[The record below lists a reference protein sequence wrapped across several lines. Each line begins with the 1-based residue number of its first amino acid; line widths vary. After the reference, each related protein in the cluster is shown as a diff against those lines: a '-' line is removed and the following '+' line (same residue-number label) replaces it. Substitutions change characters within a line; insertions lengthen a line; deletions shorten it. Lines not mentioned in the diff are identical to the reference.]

1 MHRSFLSR
9 LGETL
14 AFLWRCVLLIFVV
27 LRAVWVPAVM
37 IVACSVLLF
46 WTGQGQELHQNIRA
60 APLARQAGLFGA
72 ALLWSLTSWYWSRR
86 ALNEYFGRRSTW
98 QAQVGGRPLPYLAAS
113 IAATGLRDGES
124 LPVAQAIRLRHWQ
137 AFLIVWLP
145 RLCAALP
152 ALFLFWMQGV
162 DWGLSA
168 GIAYLLSLIAARHR
182 KKLRAFFRVER
193 LRPYW
198 DGVSLALALA
208 IIILFL
214 LNTLPLGQFFGAIG
228 TVFLFF
234 AAALPLFAALSYWTA
249 RWRFPTVFILLLVIT
264 LGHFFEPNR
273 HHIRVHE
280 GSPLP
285 AGRLTLDAGFG
296 LGATAKPATSELS
309 ATAQGGAMPALD
321 ACAPIEGLPA
331 LEVWLRVQLC
341 SQRDGRSTAHTN
353 ARPIPLIVVT
363 TAGGGIRAAL
373 WTALVLGA
381 AQDQQPIF
389 AQRVFAISGVS
400 GGALGATVFAASQHL
415 SGQGAECPA
424 ATRSPLHQCSALAAA
439 YEALSQDFLG
449 PAVAAYAFND
459 TFGSLLSAIGFEVPS
474 RATILETAW
483 EDACQKAGCD
493 RLGGAFHEAL
503 IRYPSWTPA
512 LFLNGTHIET
522 GKRVITSPLAITPRH
537 FDDALDFFALHEREI
552 RVSTAALN
560 SARFPFITPV
570 GRLGRDDKHY
580 GHLGDGGYFENYG
593 AETGAEIMRA
603 VRRFAFQYGH
613 YIKPVV
619 IEISSDPTLTAI
631 DLARTTRSQR
641 SGQEKNCDGEQ
652 VRLTL
657 DGPLGTKCL
666 SGQFGGLTQLT
677 APVTAV
683 MEAREARGIQTA
695 RRAWYQAEQGDGIA
709 LQFSL
714 CPFSEKELNRPPLGW
729 TLSAETRERMRAQV
743 ATMVRDVHPVS
754 LPPRPEPPTEEEAA
768 VRLCEENNWNAMQR
782 LIKLLADR

>member
-1 MHRSFLSR
+1 M
-9 LGETL
+9 L
-14 AFLWRCVLLIFVV
+14 AFLWRCFLLIFVV
-27 LRAVWVPAVM
+27 LRAAWVPVVM

-46 WTGQGQELHQNIRA
+46 WTSQGQELHRNIHA
-60 APLARQAGLFGA
+60 ASFTQKAGLFGA

-86 ALNEYFGRRSTW
+86 ALNEFFGRRSTW
-98 QAQVGGRPLPYLAAS
+98 QVQVGGRPLPDLAAS

-168 GIAYLLSLIAARHR
+168 GIAYLLSLFAARHR

-214 LNTLPLGQFFGAIG
+214 LYTLPLGQFFGAIG

-280 GSPLP
+280 PSALP
-285 AGRLTLDAGFG
+285 DRRLALDVG
-296 LGATAKPATSELS
+296 LGPGTTAKPATAEVL
-309 ATAQGGAMPALD
+309 ATAQGGAMPPLG

-331 LEVWLRVQLC
+331 LEAWLRAQLC
-341 SQRDGRSTAHTN
+341 PSDNRPAANTN

-381 AQDQQPIF
+381 AQDQQPVF

-400 GGALGATVFAASQHL
+400 GGALGATVFAASQHQ
-415 SGQGAECPA
+415 SGEQAKCSSSIPP
-424 ATRSPLHQCSALAAA
+424 PLHQCGALAAA

-459 TFGSLLSAIGFEVPS
+459 TFGPLLSVMGFEVPS

-503 IRYPSWTPA
+503 IRYRRWTPA

-522 GKRVITSPLAITPRH
+522 GKRVITSPLAITPRN

-560 SARFPFITPV
+560 SARFLFITPV

-613 YIKPVV
+613 YIKPIV

-666 SGQFGGLTQLT
+666 SGKFGGLTQLT

-743 ATMVRDVHPVS
+743 ATMVRDVPPS
-754 LPPRPEPPTEEEAA
+754 PRPEPPTEEEAA

>member
-1 MHRSFLSR
+1 MHRSFLGR

-14 AFLWRCVLLIFVV
+14 AFLWRCFLLIFVV
-27 LRAVWVPAVM
+27 LGAAWVPVVM

-46 WTGQGQELHQNIRA
+46 WTSQGQELHQNIRA
-60 APLARQAGLFGA
+60 GLLAQKVGLFSA

-86 ALNEYFGRRSTW
+86 ALNEFFGRRSTW
-98 QAQVGGRPLPYLAAS
+98 QVQAGSRPLPDLAAS

-124 LPVAQAIRLRHWQ
+124 LPGAQALRLRHWQ

-145 RLCAALP
+145 RLCAVMP
-152 ALFLFWMQGV
+152 ALFLLLMLGA

-168 GIAYLLSLIAARHR
+168 GIAYFFSLIAAHYRE
-182 KKLRAFFRVER
+182 KLRAFFRAHW
-193 LRPYW
+193 LRSYW
-198 DGVSLALALA
+198 DVVSLALGFV

-214 LNTLPLGQFFGAIG
+214 LQTLRLGQFFGAIG

-234 AAALPLFAALSYWTA
+234 TAALPLFAALSYWTA
-249 RWRFPTVFILLLVIT
+249 RWRFPVVLILILVIMVS
-264 LGHFFEPNR
+264 HVFEPNR
-273 HHIRVHE
+273 HNIRTHE
-280 GSPLP
+280 ASTLP
-285 AGRLTLDAGFG
+285 TDRLALDAI
-296 LGATAKPATSELS
+296 LGPDATAKPAMSELS
-309 ATAQGGAMPALD
+309 ATSQGGVMSAAGTCAQGSPSN
-321 ACAPIEGLPA
+321 A
-331 LEVWLRVQLC
+331 LEAWLRAQLC
-341 SQRDGRSTAHTN
+341 LPKDHPAADTN
-353 ARPIPLIVVT
+353 ARPTPLIVVT

-373 WTALVLGA
+373 WTAMVLGA
-381 AQDQQPIF
+381 VQDQHSIF

-415 SGQGAECPA
+415 SGQPTDCPGPI
-424 ATRSPLHQCSALAAA
+424 RPPLQQCGALAAA

-459 TFGSLLSAIGFEVPS
+459 TFGPLLSAMGFEVPN

-483 EDACQKAGCD
+483 EDACNKAGCN
-493 RLGGAFHEAL
+493 RLAGAFHADL
-503 IRYPSWTPA
+503 IRDAIWTPA

-522 GKRVITSPLAITPRH
+522 GKRVITSPLAITPRN
-537 FDDALDFFALHEREI
+537 FDDALDFFALHGREI

-593 AETGAEIMRA
+593 AETGAEIMRV
-603 VRRFAFQYGH
+603 VRRFAYQYGR

-631 DLARTTRSQR
+631 DRARTMRGQR
-641 SGQEKNCDGEQ
+641 SGQEKNCDGER
-652 VRLTL
+652 VRFSL
-657 DGPLGTKCL
+657 DSPLDTKCL
-666 SGQFGGLTQLT
+666 SGQFGGLTHLT

-683 MEAREARGIQTA
+683 MGAREARGIQTA
-695 RRAWYQAEQGDGIA
+695 RRAWYQAEQGNGIA

-714 CPFSEKELNRPPLGW
+714 CPFSHNDLKRPPLGW
-729 TLSAETRERMRAQV
+729 TLSAETREQMRSQV
-743 ATMVRDVHPVS
+743 ATMMGDK
-754 LPPRPEPPTEEEAA
+754 PPTPPAEPQTAEEAA
-768 VRLCEENNWNAMQR
+768 VRLCEEHNWRAMQR
-782 LIKLLADR
+782 LIGLLADR